1 MVAYE
6 DNSPTLNTTSSAF
19 GIVLNLARMS
29 LQKEE
34 PVTSECGGNSEDP
47 ISNLFSCI
55 LRDTYS

>member
-6 DNSPTLNTTSSAF
+6 DNSRTLSATSSAF
-19 GIVLNLARMS
+19 GIILNLARMS

-34 PVTSECGGNSEDP
+34 SVTSEFGGHSEDQ